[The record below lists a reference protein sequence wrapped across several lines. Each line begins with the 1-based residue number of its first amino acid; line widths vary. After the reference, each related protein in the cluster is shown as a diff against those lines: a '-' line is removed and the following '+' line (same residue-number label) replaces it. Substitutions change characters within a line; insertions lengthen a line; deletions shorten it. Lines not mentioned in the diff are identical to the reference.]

1 MWSRFT
7 HEGVC
12 YCATESDIRYI
23 KQLPYCKSG
32 MRFILLDDLIKTG
45 SPSKPFDPNDSWFEM
60 LQSQEK
66 ELDDEVSAK
75 ASSLDSIYQEF
86 KQAQSAVQKAQEL
99 SESLEKQKR
108 LVEQQLQEAMRKQQA
123 LLLRSKQAESG
134 LKEVKRK
141 REQLHK
147 QKEDAV
153 RARRIKEEVE
163 RMRRLQ
169 REAADSAKSA
179 ANSAQSSSTNG
190 LQTDSQTNSSTKS
203 QSNPQ
208 STASTNASI
217 NASTNPQANPQSNPQ
232 TDSQPNPSANPPSTE
247 DSAAGLAAQSAAA
260 VSPIVVIRDCISQI
274 SRVISNCFAWYIFMA
289 SSRPMLM
296 NAISMINLQ
305 LTHLNPACVNSV
317 INLVSTVLNSLNS
330 YIQRIDEAVKQGK
343 ATNLQQ
349 ADMMMKRC
357 VALRTTCETVTAR
370 LQNILPVYLALVKS
384 SHASTSASALAA
396 QKSVSTFPESSP
408 SASGPRPLGS
418 VDLAVD
424 ALGGERGARR

>member
-1 MWSRFT
+1 MWSRFI

-86 KQAQSAVQKAQEL
+86 RQAQSAVQKAQEL

-208 STASTNASI
+208 SNAST
-217 NASTNPQANPQSNPQ
+217 NASTNPQTNPQ
-232 TDSQPNPSANPPSTE
+232 TDLQSNPSANPPSTE
-247 DSAAGLAAQSAAA
+247 DSAAGLAAQSAAAA

-396 QKSVSTFPESSP
+396 QKSVSTFPESSH